1 MIRLEN
7 PYYFYSFHFLTP
19 KCFSK
24 TLAPAF
30 LNREQQNKISFTPPP
45 FFIVQ
50 ALVHRQLVK
59 VIIPHSIQVRTL
71 PSYFFHHEQQPCV
84 GVDDRDGYILEILGL
99 YSNGTQIVGGLPQ
112 NH

>member
-50 ALVHRQLVK
+50 ALVHRQ
-59 VIIPHSIQVRTL
+59 VRTL